1 MSNEDSPSIAEIQK
15 ALQAL
20 REQNREV
27 STDNRILREQIRY
40 TELRTQ
46 NLRDEYTEKKNE
58 IDNLNEKMKRQLEI
72 TNSEKISQRKERK
85 KNLQREIK
93 NKTNENNQI
102 QDQIRNLQQQ
112 IVHFKRMS
120 ETLPKPGTMNKKTL
134 SKSKT
139 QK

>member
-72 TNSEKISQRKERK
+72 TNSEKINQRKERK

-120 ETLPKPGTMNKKTL
+120 ETLPKPGTMKKKTL